1 MEGFSVL
8 IRQAE
13 RKKPLAGAY
22 ICRGGPRLS
31 DLLFANNSFLFCQAK
46 REECSF
52 LMEHLTLYKHSS
64 SPNKNRD
71 KIVISLVK
79 ILIKEENKAKIQ

>member
-1 MEGFSVL
+1 MEGFLAL

-13 RKKPLAGAY
+13 REKHLTGAY
-22 ICRGGPRLS
+22 ICRGGTRLS
-31 DLLFANNSFLFCQAK
+31 DLLFADNNFLFCQAK
-46 REECSF
+46 MDECSF

-71 KIVISLVK
+71 KMVILFSK
-79 ILIKEENKAKIQ
+79 NTN